1 MERSLTHN
9 HVGAFRSLSTFGS
22 NYINSAEA
30 HRLNMMYFF
39 VKWLPN
45 PPLLLSKTSVKSIL
59 YFVLEV
65 VSFYQLVCFLVGGLY
80 LPKLKIFQHENNGN
94 NLEIAASFVKEPH

>member
-30 HRLNMMYFF
+30 HRLNMMYF
-39 VKWLPN
+39 
-45 PPLLLSKTSVKSIL
+45 LLSKTSVKSIL